1 MVETRMFVRGI
12 TPNLVRG
19 MLVSEVLGTPIT
31 VSFKVINQKI
41 YDTLL
46 HNINDGF
53 IDVDVRNGHIFA
65 VKTPER
71 WVSVVVTE
79 EKQEDDPLN
88 TFLLTYVRN
97 YGPVKLSAL
106 INKAA
111 YLFLMRYTSIEI
123 SKRIIGNTRFRITPS
138 GTVTLK

>member
-1 MVETRMFVRGI
+1 
-12 TPNLVRG
+12 